1 MNYPCYTT
9 RTGIKIGSR
18 YTPPHKAPE
27 MSRDELDLQAALLGK
42 NERNILEELLVVF
55 GAAVFALI
63 FVGVLIKMWRF

>member
-27 MSRDELDLQAALLGK
+27 MSRDELDLQAALLGN
-42 NERNILEELLVVF
+42 NERNILEELLVVL
-55 GAAVFALI
+55 GAAVLALI
-63 FVGVLIKMWRF
+63 FVAVKFLPT